1 MLMPPKAIRLDKAST
16 EQRCHLHP
24 AVRGGDI

>member
-1 MLMPPKAIRLDKAST
+1 MHMLRKMIRLDKAST

-24 AVRGGDI
+24 AVKDGDI